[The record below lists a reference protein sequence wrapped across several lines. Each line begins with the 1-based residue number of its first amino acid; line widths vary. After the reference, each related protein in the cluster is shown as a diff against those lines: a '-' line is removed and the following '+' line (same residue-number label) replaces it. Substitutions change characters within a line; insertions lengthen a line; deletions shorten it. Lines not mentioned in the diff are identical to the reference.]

1 MALSELHSGSRA
13 KAPGAPVT
21 ARGVNGRFTP
31 AEAPG
36 REAGANRGGNADFPR
51 PPDSWRAG
59 DFCCPKY
66 REGIAMF
73 EKILMIVIFFAVTVA
88 IGVYCRRH
96 AGSVGGFVL
105 GGRSVGPW
113 VTAFAYGT
121 SYFSSVVFVGYAGQF
136 GWNFGVA
143 ATWIG
148 IGNALIG
155 SLLAWVLLGRRTRVM
170 TKHLESAT
178 MPDFFAKRYCCPAL
192 KTVSSVLIFVFLVPY
207 SASVYKGLSGLFA
220 MAFGIDFKWCV
231 IGIAVL
237 TGIYV
242 VVGGYMAAALNDL
255 VQGVVMLAGIV
266 MVVVSI
272 LNGRGGFY
280 SAFQQLSQV
289 PSETAPGLGG
299 AFVSFFGPDPL
310 GLLGVVVL
318 TSLGTLGLPQMVH
331 KFYTIKN
338 EKSIKAGTIIST
350 LFALIIAGGSYF
362 MGAFGR
368 LYYTPPASGQPV
380 FDNIV
385 PEMLAGSLPD
395 LLIGVVMILVLSASM
410 STLSSLVI
418 TSSST
423 FTLDFLGG
431 VFFKGMGH
439 RTQLRWIR
447 ALCIFFVALSVV
459 LALNPNSLITSLMSL
474 SWGALAGSFLGPL
487 VYGLFWRGATAAGVW
502 ACFITG
508 VGVNVLNLFV
518 PFAAPTSAGAIAI
531 VASLIVAP
539 LVSLFTPKLSQAH
552 LDVTFSCYDERVAAP
567 HKLILEQIS
576 E

>member
-1 MALSELHSGSRA
+1 
-13 KAPGAPVT
+13 
-21 ARGVNGRFTP
+21 
-31 AEAPG
+31 
-36 REAGANRGGNADFPR
+36 
-51 PPDSWRAG
+51 
-59 DFCCPKY
+59 
-66 REGIAMF
+66 MF
-73 EKILMIVIFFAVTVA
+73 EKILMILLFFAVTIF
-88 IGVYCRRH
+88 IGLYCRKN
-96 AGSVGGFVL
+96 AASVGDFVL
-105 GGRSVGPW
+105 GGRNVGPW

-178 MPDFFAKRYCCPAL
+178 MPDFFAKRYRCESL

-220 MAFGIDFKWCV
+220 MAFGLDFKWCV

-242 VVGGYMAAALNDL
+242 VAGGYMAAALNDL
-255 VQGVVMLAGIV
+255 VQGIVMLAGIS

-272 LNGRGGFY
+272 LNGRGGFP
-280 SAFQQLSQV
+280 AALAQLSQI
-289 PSETAPGLGG
+289 PSETAPNLNG
-299 AFVSFFGPDPL
+299 ALVSFFGPDPI

-318 TSLGTLGLPQMVH
+318 TSLGTLGLPQVVH

-350 LFALIIAGGSYF
+350 LFALVIAGGSYF

-368 LYYTPPASGQPV
+368 LYYPVPEGGKPV

-385 PEMLAGSLPD
+385 PEMLGSCLPD

-423 FTLDFLGG
+423 FTLDFLKGLL
-431 VFFKGMGH
+431 FKEMDH
-439 RTQLRWIR
+439 KRQLIWIR

-459 LALNPNSLITSLMSL
+459 LALNPNSLITTLMSL
-474 SWGALAGSFLGPL
+474 SWGALAGSFLGPFA
-487 VYGLFWRGATAAGVW
+487 YGLFWKGATAAGVW
-502 ACFITG
+502 ACFVTG
-508 VGVNVLNLFV
+508 IGINLWNLFA
-518 PFAAPTSAGAIAI
+518 PFTAPTTAGAISI
-531 VASLIVAP
+531 VASLFVAP
-539 LVSLFTPKLSQAH
+539 LVSLVTPKLPKEH
-552 LDVTFSCYDERVAAP
+552 LDSAFSCYDVTVSAP
-567 HKLILEQIS
+567 HKHMLNQVS

>member
-1 MALSELHSGSRA
+1 
-13 KAPGAPVT
+13 
-21 ARGVNGRFTP
+21 
-31 AEAPG
+31 
-36 REAGANRGGNADFPR
+36 
-51 PPDSWRAG
+51 
-59 DFCCPKY
+59 
-66 REGIAMF
+66 MF
-73 EKILMIVIFFAVTVA
+73 EKILMIVIFFAVTVS
-88 IGVYCRRH
+88 IGVYCNRK
-96 AGSVGGFVL
+96 AQNVGDFVL
-105 GGRSVGPW
+105 GGRNVGPW

-136 GWNFGVA
+136 GYNFGVA

-155 SLLAWVLLGRRTRVM
+155 SLLAWVVLGRRTRVM
-170 TKHLESAT
+170 TKHFESAT
-178 MPDFFAKRYCCPAL
+178 MPDFFAKRYQCDAL
-192 KTVSSVLIFVFLVPY
+192 RVVSSVIIFIFLVPY

-255 VQGVVMLAGIV
+255 VQGVIMIGGIC
-266 MVVVSI
+266 VVIAAI
-272 LNGRGGFY
+272 LNGRGGFT
-280 SAFQQLSQV
+280 AALEQLSQV
-289 PSETAPGLGG
+289 PVESAPQLSG
-299 AFVSFFGPDPL
+299 ALVSFFGPDPL
-310 GLLGVVVL
+310 GLLGVVIL

-350 LFALIIAGGSYF
+350 VFALIIAGGSYF

-368 LYYTPPASGQPV
+368 LYYTLPESGKPV

-385 PEMLAGSLPD
+385 PEMLGSCLPD

-423 FTLDFLGG
+423 FTLDFLKHLFMKDMTHK
-431 VFFKGMGH
+431 V
-439 RTQLRWIR
+439 QLRWIR
-447 ALCIFFVALSVV
+447 LLCIFFVVLSVV
-459 LALNPNSLITSLMSL
+459 LALNPNNLITTLMSL
-474 SWGALAGSFLGPL
+474 SWGALAGSFLGPFI
-487 VYGLFWRGATAAGVW
+487 YALFWRGATRASVW
-502 ACFITG
+502 ACFVTG
-508 VGVNVLNLFV
+508 IGINLWNFFA
-518 PFAAPTSAGAIAI
+518 PFAPPTTAGAIAI
-531 VASLIVAP
+531 VASLFVAP

-552 LDVTFSCYDERVAAP
+552 LDVTFSCYDQTVPAP
-567 HKLILEQIS
+567 HKFMLDQVS